1 MRGNEIMEKRKTSPK
16 RVIAFVILG
25 IGACTMVLPFL
36 WMLST
41 SLKDANLV
49 YAIPPQWIPNPVDW
63 ENYRDIWSAANLL
76 TGIKNSLIVT
86 VLVLLFS
93 TLTSSMAAF
102 AFAKLKFPAKR
113 IIFLMLLSTMMVPAA
128 VQFVPQYIVYTK
140 LHWIDTLL
148 PLIIPASLCNIS
160 NTFFLRQFMTGL
172 PSAYLDAAKIDGCSY
187 FGAYRRIYL
196 PLCNPA
202 IIPNAIMLFMATWN
216 DYMNPMIFIHS
227 DKRQTIQVAIAMMS
241 SHYEQQTDIPL
252 VMAASLIALL
262 PVLILFITCQK
273 YFVDSVAI
281 TGVKG

>member
-1 MRGNEIMEKRKTSPK
+1 MEKRKTSPK
-16 RVIAFVILG
+16 RVIAFVMLV

-49 YAIPPQWIPNPVDW
+49 YAIPPQWIPDPVDW

-76 TGIKNSLIVT
+76 SGIKNSLIVT

-93 TLTSSMAAF
+93 TLSSSMAAF

-113 IIFLMLLSTMMVPAA
+113 LIFLMLLSTMMVPAA
-128 VQFVPQYIVYTK
+128 VLFVPQYIVYTK

-187 FGAYRRIYL
+187 FGAISL
-196 PLCNPA
+196 PLCKPA
-202 IIPNAIMLFMATWN
+202 IITNAIMLFMATWN

>member
-1 MRGNEIMEKRKTSPK
+1 MEKRKTSPK

-113 IIFLMLLSTMMVPAA
+113 IIFLMLLSTMMCRPRSCL
-128 VQFVPQYIVYTK
+128 YR
-140 LHWIDTLL
+140 
-148 PLIIPASLCNIS
+148 NIS
-160 NTFFLRQFMTGL
+160 CTQNCTGSIRCCRSSS
-172 PSAYLDAAKIDGCSY
+172 PRRCAISAIRFS
-187 FGAYRRIYL
+187 FG
-196 PLCNPA
+196 
-202 IIPNAIMLFMATWN
+202 
-216 DYMNPMIFIHS
+216 
-227 DKRQTIQVAIAMMS
+227 S
-241 SHYEQQTDIPL
+241 S
-252 VMAASLIALL
+252 
-262 PVLILFITCQK
+262 
-273 YFVDSVAI
+273 
-281 TGVKG
+281 

>member
-1 MRGNEIMEKRKTSPK
+1 MEKRKTSPK
-16 RVIAFVILG
+16 RVIAFIMLV

-49 YAIPPQWIPNPVDW
+49 YAIPPQWIPDPVDW

-76 TGIKNSLIVT
+76 SGIKNSLIVT

-93 TLTSSMAAF
+93 TLSSSMAAF

-113 IIFLMLLSTMMVPAA
+113 LIFLMLLSTMMVPAA
-128 VQFVPQYIVYTK
+128 VLFVPQYIVYTK
-140 LHWIDTLL
+140 LHWIDT
-148 PLIIPASLCNIS
+148 
-160 NTFFLRQFMTGL
+160 
-172 PSAYLDAAKIDGCSY
+172 
-187 FGAYRRIYL
+187 
-196 PLCNPA
+196 
-202 IIPNAIMLFMATWN
+202 
-216 DYMNPMIFIHS
+216 
-227 DKRQTIQVAIAMMS
+227 
-241 SHYEQQTDIPL
+241 
-252 VMAASLIALL
+252 LL

>member
-16 RVIAFVILG
+16 RVIAFIVLA

-86 VLVLLFS
+86 VLVLAFS

-102 AFAKLKFPAKR
+102 AFAKLQFPAKR
-113 IIFLMLLSTMMVPAA
+113 LIFLMLLSTMMVPAA
-128 VQFVPQYIVYTK
+128 VLFVPQYIVYTK

-187 FGAYRRIYL
+187 FGAYRRIFL
-196 PLCNPA
+196 PLCKPA
-202 IIPNAIMLFMATWN
+202 IITNAIMLFMATWN
-216 DYMNPMIFIHS
+216 DYMYPMIFIHS